1 MHTVLSEKK
10 IEHEINNRQNR
21 WQVIPLVEELKEK
34 AKQKG
39 LWNLF
44 LPHATHGAPGFSNLE
59 YAIICEVT
67 GRSADIAPEIFNC
80 NAPDTGNMEVLENYG
95 NAEQKKQWLEPL
107 LRGEIRSCFG
117 MTEPAVVRSTIIFC
131 ICIASYV
138 VQASSDA
145 TNISCEAKREG
156 DEYVINGRKWWITG
170 AGRELEQKR

>member
-117 MTEPAVVRSTIIFC
+117 MTEPAVVRSFIIFC
-131 ICIASYV
+131 IPLHLIHCP
-138 VQASSDA
+138 
-145 TNISCEAKREG
+145 G
-156 DEYVINGRKWWITG
+156 
-170 AGRELEQKR
+170 LF

>member
-1 MHTVLSEKK
+1 MKKVRREVEEFMEQYIYPKYIDLLIWYQCFKNSQNAFFSERK

-21 WQVIPLVEELKEK
+21 WQVVPLVEELKEK

-44 LPHATHGAPGFSNLE
+44 LPHAVHGAPGFSNLE

-117 MTEPAVVRSTIIFC
+117 MTEPAVVRSRLPYY
-131 ICIASYV
+131 IAPY
-138 VQASSDA
+138 
-145 TNISCEAKREG
+145 
-156 DEYVINGRKWWITG
+156 
-170 AGRELEQKR
+170 